1 MRRGETP
8 GDSFGEI
15 TSEKEMSSN
24 IEIKKKCEWCDNDF
38 IARTTTAYCSHRCA
52 NLAYKDRVRKERI
65 ATYQK
70 ELSIK
75 EHNEPLKDLE
85 LREFFNPIEAAK
97 LLGISRATIYRYLA
111 DEVIK
116 SVQLKGKTLIR
127 RKDIDTLFERSVA
140 YNKRLPKEKAPI
152 TEFYTTAEV
161 KEKYNVADSWIFVV
175 AKRDNIPR
183 TFNRGKTYWSKK
195 HIDNYFSKKAA
206 NPEITEWYT
215 VQEIQDKFDMTLA
228 AIYTLASKNAIP
240 KKKEGIMVWYS
251 KKHFDI
257 AKGIAQPEEPQ
268 YYMVAEAMAKFN
280 LTRDQLYHYAKYHNI
295 PRVKVGKYVKIS
307 RPELDKLFG
316 DPKIE

>member
-1 MRRGETP
+1 
-8 GDSFGEI
+8 
-15 TSEKEMSSN
+15 MSSN

-38 IARTTTAYCSHRCA
+38 IARKTTTAYCSHRCA

-85 LREFFNPIEAAK
+85 LREFFNPIEPAK

-161 KEKYNVADSWIFVV
+161 KEKYNVVDSWIFIV

-268 YYMVAEAMAKFN
+268 YYTVAEAMAKFN

-307 RPELDKLFG
+307 RPELDKLLG